1 MILLIFVLLSIFN
14 FVKFTKISPKID
26 KSKGLEA
33 LKFYSKEYLC
43 LSFNISD
50 LIKKD
55 YKFNIT
61 CPDKTL
67 FFYISKFGSSPTNEE
82 GENIA
87 NCYSK
92 SFKNLIRLNNSC
104 NFGENLDY
112 LLTEH
117 KHKAGAFEVMNG
129 NLNFM
134 DSLISCSK
142 KNNKEK
148 IFLSYSCYY
157 PYLTEKNITRKEFII
172 PIVRAESICI
182 TLCFVILV
190 MFRIYFY
197 RDLKNLE
204 NINIK
209 DLTLMIDNLDVKKT
223 NLPKI
228 LNSIIHLISNKINT
242 TFYFEIQEINY
253 SFINSEEKELFEE
266 FNYLYIKKIYLE
278 KELKENSNKEL
289 PRSILFKI
297 LFKIFFCFKKT
308 YKEEYINTKNKLKSN
323 INKIISMKD
332 SPDNIRKIYITFTDY
347 NAKEKMKNAS
357 ISINDKIY
365 KFKNADMSPHDI
377 NWENININNYQKIM
391 RIFLSYFIL
400 FLFIGIYFMLIIFLS
415 KLKNNFENKFNFKTD
430 CSNVNYNNHINIYY
444 EYINKDK
451 TEKEKILSY
460 CYCASEL
467 NGNKINYNNI
477 NFDPCEKYNKYKY
490 NRKLLIYCLPALE
503 SLIGFFIP
511 MMVDKI
517 ISIQKFE
524 SKSKNNNLILIISI
538 IILIFEKI
546 FSVLLVYARFN
557 SKKDKTYFFDGIYED
572 FTPDWINNVLQEISN
587 SGLIYCCIYAY
598 VRVLKFLGFEKLN
611 YLLGYFNLFFTNEPI
626 NSFYNFY
633 NIYAPKEDINSFI
646 IFTVYSFFLIN
657 MLIFSSLYY
666 FIYTMTLFVM
676 IIYLKFEDGGLYFK
690 HSYSFVTNKQ
700 YYRIIFCLMNIIF
713 IFRLI
718 IGIWWY
724 SSEYFFI
731 DLNQDS
737 IYDELIYKNIE
748 QLDQFLKGESNI
760 KTKIKI
766 KLLLKRNLWLLIPI
780 GIIIITELII
790 LIVSNIK
797 KSSKNYSNKVLNFLD
812 KYRQIKLYQYYRLL
826 NYKINEIY
834 LKKNNN
840 LKYLKDFIFYKLM
853 SYLRLFLNK
862 RDFSITDNDHK
873 KIIDLKN
880 YIIDESQKD
889 YENNYNFGRDLEIK
903 NNDCIYTPFILEDY
917 EVSFNLKFIFSP
929 YYP

>member
-1 MILLIFVLLSIFN
+1 
-14 FVKFTKISPKID
+14 
-26 KSKGLEA
+26 
-33 LKFYSKEYLC
+33 
-43 LSFNISD
+43 
-50 LIKKD
+50 
-55 YKFNIT
+55 
-61 CPDKTL
+61 
-67 FFYISKFGSSPTNEE
+67 
-82 GENIA
+82 
-87 NCYSK
+87 
-92 SFKNLIRLNNSC
+92 
-104 NFGENLDY
+104 
-112 LLTEH
+112 
-117 KHKAGAFEVMNG
+117 
-129 NLNFM
+129 
-134 DSLISCSK
+134 
-142 KNNKEK
+142 
-148 IFLSYSCYY
+148 
-157 PYLTEKNITRKEFII
+157 
-172 PIVRAESICI
+172 
-182 TLCFVILV
+182 
-190 MFRIYFY
+190 
-197 RDLKNLE
+197 
-204 NINIK
+204 
-209 DLTLMIDNLDVKKT
+209 
-223 NLPKI
+223 
-228 LNSIIHLISNKINT
+228 
-242 TFYFEIQEINY
+242 
-253 SFINSEEKELFEE
+253 
-266 FNYLYIKKIYLE
+266 
-278 KELKENSNKEL
+278 
-289 PRSILFKI
+289 
-297 LFKIFFCFKKT
+297 
-308 YKEEYINTKNKLKSN
+308 
-323 INKIISMKD
+323 
-332 SPDNIRKIYITFTDY
+332 
-347 NAKEKMKNAS
+347 
-357 ISINDKIY
+357 
-365 KFKNADMSPHDI
+365 
-377 NWENININNYQKIM
+377 
-391 RIFLSYFIL
+391 
-400 FLFIGIYFMLIIFLS
+400 
-415 KLKNNFENKFNFKTD
+415 
-430 CSNVNYNNHINIYY
+430 
-444 EYINKDK
+444 
-451 TEKEKILSY
+451 
-460 CYCASEL
+460 
-467 NGNKINYNNI
+467 
-477 NFDPCEKYNKYKY
+477 
-490 NRKLLIYCLPALE
+490 
-503 SLIGFFIP
+503 
-511 MMVDKI
+511 
-517 ISIQKFE
+517 
-524 SKSKNNNLILIISI
+524 
-538 IILIFEKI
+538 
-546 FSVLLVYARFN
+546 
-557 SKKDKTYFFDGIYED
+557 
-572 FTPDWINNVLQEISN
+572 
-587 SGLIYCCIYAY
+587 
-598 VRVLKFLGFEKLN
+598 
-611 YLLGYFNLFFTNEPI
+611 
-626 NSFYNFY
+626 
-633 NIYAPKEDINSFI
+633 
-646 IFTVYSFFLIN
+646 